1 MARDP
6 LDLLYGSLDM
16 LVLRTLAWGPMHGYA
31 ISDWIRERT
40 EGVLTIVDAALYKSL
55 HRLER
60 ERLVEGEW
68 GTTDANRRA
77 KFYRLT
83 AAGRRALHDETS
95 AWERYVV
102 AVHRVLAPA

>member
-16 LVLRTLAWGPMHGYA
+16 LILRALTWESMHGYA
-31 ISDWIRERT
+31 ISSWIRQRT
-40 EGVLTIVDAALYKSL
+40 EGVLEIVDAALYKSL

-60 ERLVEGEW
+60 QGFVEGDW
-68 GTTDANRRA
+68 GVTEGNRRA

-83 AAGRRALHDETS
+83 AAGRRSPAV
-95 AWERYVV
+95 ERLAGLRQVA
-102 AVHRVLAPA
+102 AVHKILEPA

>member
-1 MARDP
+1 MSRDP
-6 LDLLYGSLDM
+6 LDLLYGSLDL
-16 LVLRTLAWGPMHGYA
+16 LVLRALAWAPMHGYA
-31 ISDWIRERT
+31 VAGWIQART

-60 ERLVEGEW
+60 QRLVEGEW
-68 GTTDANRRA
+68 GVTDANRRA

-83 AAGRRALHDETS
+83 AAGRRALQEETS
-95 AWERYVV
+95 AWEQYAA

>member
-1 MARDP
+1 MPRDP
-6 LDLLYGSLDM
+6 LDLLYGSLDL
-16 LVLRTLAWGPMHGYA
+16 LVLRALAWAPMHGYA
-31 ISDWIRERT
+31 IADWIRTRT

-60 ERLVEGEW
+60 QRLVEGEW
-68 GTTDANRRA
+68 GVTDANRRA

-83 AAGRRALHDETS
+83 PAGRRALLEETS
-95 AWERYVV
+95 AWEQYAA